1 MVLTLR
7 LTSPIS
13 RRRCVRTE
21 AEHMQKFLSIST
33 AFGMNIYILYI
44 CSYRRPLKYS
54 KTSAKLKCCLVA
66 AESLAG
72 RNDLSLCIHKMPPSE
87 GSTKFACS
95 EFAGDGFVEG
105 AMFSMVHSAPFS

>member
-21 AEHMQKFLSIST
+21 AEHMY
-33 AFGMNIYILYI
+33 IYIYI

-54 KTSAKLKCCLVA
+54 KISAKLKCCLVA